1 MPAMGRTTR
10 MVIVAVVV
18 LVALVVAVG
27 SILDWWDWKALI
39 GWKALVGY
47 IRPED
52 ATGRK
57 DAVQVYVVIV
67 AGSVAAVTAAVGLV
81 NLYYTRKNLNQQRE
95 IEKSRAEDAAALEAQ
110 RAQGSALQAY
120 YEQMGKLLTEHDLRN
135 TERKDIKLL
144 ARGQTLS
151 VLREVNASGKGSLLT
166 FLRGAGLIE
175 AENPAVVLTGADLWG
190 APLGGVDLAGAN
202 LQGAKGI
209 TKGQLAR
216 TFGDESTKV
225 SEDLRPK
232 DWIPG
237 EGTHADQA
245 EQD

>member
-151 VLREVNASGKGSLLT
+151 VLRAHFKTATPGACADRNTPKIGEYLL
-166 FLRGAGLIE
+166 RSAR
-175 AENPAVVLTGADLWG
+175 PCSR
-190 APLGGVDLAGAN
+190 PSC
-202 LQGAKGI
+202 LQQG
-209 TKGQLAR
+209 
-216 TFGDESTKV
+216 FEMHS
-225 SEDLRPK
+225 
-232 DWIPG
+232 
-237 EGTHADQA
+237 
-245 EQD
+245 